1 MRYFDW
7 NIAIGNYF
15 FNCEKAE
22 KNVHLFIF
30 PSEIG
35 EIGINRFGF
44 ASEEDAI
51 MDYYN
56 ALSVGYAGFE
66 KTNSIIKKAEI
77 LFALWNKNKAGIFKR
92 QRKWSKIDI
101 QIDSSYITDQT
112 TQITYPFYLAMLT
125 ILIMP
130 LTGYDEDFRANAYYP
145 RLNKFLRDIG
155 LDNNIGAADFGIID
169 KLWDDLSSWSTTIY
183 KTDIGIFSVGHFGN
197 RNWIHV
203 GKVFA
208 QCVLTPSDIKN
219 LPKLFSLAGFMPDTN
234 VPTGIMKNA
243 LLKNGLEIGL
253 SKNALKILKDGDSDL
268 QSVIINI
275 AKGEHYKWKGNI
287 ERKQGEKIDEKE
299 AWVHARLFSSFTIDK
314 INEEFKHY
322 YFVYS
327 SNDFPDNLTYNNS
340 PVKLLYNGFSYP
352 IRAEF
357 NPSLAFQDK
366 YNKWKSMPVLDD
378 IILYRHNVNGV
389 SNDYW
394 IQTDKLYPTSKMYLL
409 CNDLKKESIIQWSNF
424 AFSNGNFKEADLDG
438 IPQGY
443 TLYSIS
449 NPQEGHPDEPTLRLQ
464 THLEIQFVGGL
475 KVKNRVFLNYYL
487 PKIRIEGIGEPVKV
501 YAELVQTNIRI
512 YLLKSVLVGEEWSF
526 PDNMPL
532 DEDFIIKVEGLEAL
546 ETYPHRI
553 VSCCVEIIGMEDNNH
568 PKRDGYDEIT
578 QSVSESYVIGNN
590 VQMPNLSQ
598 QAGDLHEFWG
608 SQQVSLPY
616 SQDQFDYNHSKGNVL
631 LYYLSFIV
639 RCNTQAFGFAFD
651 TVFASENMFNILKK
665 SNLRTIKRYA
675 LIYLDYLGYIDFDY
689 VHQKIVI
696 NKPQLMLIPDK
707 TEIRA
712 CLTGA
717 RSNEFVDKLFEYA
730 KQESINISIIKQDDF
745 FESYLIPDT
754 IFLTPKNCQ
763 HVTAGL
769 IVLENLAR
777 RFGIYFYFI
786 EKPYRQ
792 PKIIQWGLRN
802 FSADLSRYRNNMYKK
817 RRTEETDYPYKRDVF
832 STNTLKFERSEE
844 NASLDKELS
853 LVQYNIHYDW
863 LYRFWNGSI
872 CYDVD
877 RSWGQFLLLSEC
889 KKDVIY
895 YDEEHRIVVSP
906 SHVHLPKFI
915 AKSLILLSGRIPSF
929 QNLHI
934 NGNCISYQLYEN
946 VPKTFAE
953 NLFKKL
959 DQSVQ
964 SYKFRIK

>member
-15 FNCEKAE
+15 FNYEKVG
-22 KNVHLFIF
+22 KSVHLFIS

-51 MDYYN
+51 IDYYN
-56 ALSVGYAGFE
+56 ALSTGYAGFV
-66 KTNSIIKKAEI
+66 KTDSIIKKAEI
-77 LFALWNKNKAGIFKR
+77 LFALWNERKAGIFKWN
-92 QRKWSKIDI
+92 KTDL
-101 QIDSSYITDQT
+101 QIDGSCITDQS

-145 RLNKFLRDIG
+145 RLNKFLRDNS
-155 LDNNIGAADFGIID
+155 LDNGNIGAVDFGIID
-169 KLWDDLSSWSTTIY
+169 KLWDDLCSWSTTIY

-234 VPTGIMKNA
+234 IPIGIMKNA
-243 LLKNGLEIGL
+243 LLRNGAEIGF
-253 SKNALKILKDGDSDL
+253 SRNAIKILKDGDSDL

-275 AKGEHYKWKGNI
+275 AKGEHYKWKGNV
-287 ERKQGEKIDEKE
+287 ERKQGEKVDEKE

-314 INEEFKHY
+314 VNEKIEHC

-327 SNDFPDNLTYNNS
+327 TNDFPDNLSYNNLPIKS
-340 PVKLLYNGFSYP
+340 LSNGFSYP

-366 YNKWKSMPVLDD
+366 YNKWKSIPVLDD
-378 IILYRHNVNGV
+378 IILYRNNVNGV
-389 SNDYW
+389 PNDYW
-394 IQTDKLYPTSKMYLL
+394 IQADKLYPTSKMYLL
-409 CNDLKKESIIQWSNF
+409 CSDLKKESIIQWGNS
-424 AFSNGNFKEADLDG
+424 AFSNGNFREADLDG

-449 NPQEGHPDEPTLRLQ
+449 HPQEGHPDEPTLQLQ
-464 THLEIQFVGGL
+464 THLEIQFIGGL

-487 PKIRIEGIGEPVKV
+487 PKIRIEGVGETAKV
-501 YAELVQTNIRI
+501 YAQLTQSDTRI
-512 YLLKSVLVGEEWSF
+512 YLIKSTPFGEEWLF
-526 PDNMPL
+526 PESMPL
-532 DEDFIIKVEGLEAL
+532 DEDFVVKVEDIEAL
-546 ETYPHRI
+546 ETYPHQI
-553 VSCCVEIIGMEDNNH
+553 VSSYVEITGMEDNNH
-568 PKRDGYDEIT
+568 PVRDNYDEIT
-578 QSVSESYVIGNN
+578 QSVSESYIIGNN
-590 VQMPNLSQ
+590 AQMPNLSQ

-608 SQQVSLPY
+608 SQQVSTPY
-616 SQDQFDYNHSKGNVL
+616 SQEQFDYNHSKGNVL
-631 LYYLSFIV
+631 LYYISLLE
-639 RCNTQAFGFAFD
+639 RCNTQTFGFAFD
-651 TVFASENMFNILKK
+651 TVFTSENMFDNLNK
-665 SNLRTIKRYA
+665 SSLRTVKRYA

-689 VHQKIVI
+689 VQQQIVI

-712 CLTGA
+712 CLIGA
-717 RSNEFVDKLFEYA
+717 RSEVFVNRLFEYA
-730 KQESINISIIKQDDF
+730 KQEFINISILRQDDF
-745 FESYLIPDT
+745 FQGYLIPDT
-754 IFLTPKNCQ
+754 IVLTPQNRQ
-763 HVTAGL
+763 NATVGL
-769 IVLENLAR
+769 SVLEKLAQH
-777 RFGIYFYFI
+777 FGIGFDFI

-802 FSADLSRYRNNMYKK
+802 FSADLSGYRNNMYEK
-817 RRTEETDYPYKRDVF
+817 RHTEETDYPYKRDTF
-832 STNTLKFERSEE
+832 SVNTLKFERSEE
-844 NASLDKELS
+844 NEPLDKELS
-853 LVQYNIHYDW
+853 LVQYNIHYEW
-863 LYRFWNGSI
+863 LYRFWNNAT

-877 RSWGQFLLLSEC
+877 RSWGQFLLLSGC

-895 YDEEHRIVVSP
+895 YDEEHKILGAP

-929 QNLHI
+929 QSIHI
-934 NGNCISYQLYEN
+934 NGNYISYQLYKN

-953 NLFKKL
+953 NLFRKL
-959 DQSVQ
+959 EQSVQ
-964 SYKFRIK
+964 SYKFREI